1 METTYVTING
11 WTDKEEVVYSEIE
24 YDLAVKKMKSSIFRN
39 MDGPWRCYA
48 KVKWVRQRK
57 TNTVISLTCGI

>member
-24 YDLAVKKMKSSIFRN
+24 YDLAVKKMKSSICHN
-39 MDGPWRCYA
+39 MDGPWGCYA
-48 KVKWVRQRK
+48 KVK
-57 TNTVISLTCGI
+57 